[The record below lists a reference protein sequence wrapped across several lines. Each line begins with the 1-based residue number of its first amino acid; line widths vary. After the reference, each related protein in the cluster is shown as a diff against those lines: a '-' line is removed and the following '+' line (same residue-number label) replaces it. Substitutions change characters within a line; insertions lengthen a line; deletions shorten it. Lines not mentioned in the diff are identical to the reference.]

1 MTENIKGIDIYIDI
15 QTGERV
21 IKVKWEEVR
30 ELYPNQFVKF
40 KVLES
45 RVIENK
51 EYVDDVAVIKAIIDG
66 KEAMK
71 EFINSKPEEL
81 IYSTRNKEVV
91 IELTENVGIR
101 RSI

>member
-1 MTENIKGIDIYIDI
+1 M
-15 QTGERV
+15 
-21 IKVKWEEVR
+21 KWQEVR

-51 EYVDDVAVIKAIIDG
+51 EFVDDVAVIKAISDG
-66 KEAMK
+66 REAMK
-71 EFINSKPEEL
+71 EFVNCKPEEL
-81 IYSTRNKEVV
+81 VYSTKNKEVV
-91 IELTENVGIR
+91 IQLVENIGIR